1 MYRYIRLRIDILCY
15 VLIYLIQFPFV
26 LLGIAHTCGS
36 SLIKRLRQ
44 VSQNLNLSQLL
55 TLTSNIIDSHSYTV
69 RIVCSSSCI
78 IFLRDG
84 STSPKKNKH
93 INNNLTKGKQIMS
106 NSKQRNREILNA
118 YEDGHQYLYHIQL
131 QEQHAEEESIISNNY
146 TLQRLST
153 PQYTPKPLQPW
164 QETKVQDLVN
174 KWEDECLHQAHT
186 VQEARDNLEALF
198 LEAEKLDEKGIF
210 PEGERIGRNIVR
222 RRAKYRIHK
231 DLKSHFESEFF
242 SADNPVIEPLDTLC
256 DQKPRVYE
264 PEVHERGDRITPAQ
278 AASFDRK
285 LQNAKDREISQQT
298 KNLIIRIKKNPI
310 TPGSLFYILKDKE
323 NQTNYTKDEISLVW
337 ATFKGWR
344 YYHNPELRQK
354 DEDKR
359 NSYKNRPRQPLTR
372 DQRKSYLRSL
382 YSKAS

>member
-1 MYRYIRLRIDILCY
+1 
-15 VLIYLIQFPFV
+15 
-26 LLGIAHTCGS
+26 
-36 SLIKRLRQ
+36 
-44 VSQNLNLSQLL
+44 
-55 TLTSNIIDSHSYTV
+55 
-69 RIVCSSSCI
+69 
-78 IFLRDG
+78 
-84 STSPKKNKH
+84 
-93 INNNLTKGKQIMS
+93 MS